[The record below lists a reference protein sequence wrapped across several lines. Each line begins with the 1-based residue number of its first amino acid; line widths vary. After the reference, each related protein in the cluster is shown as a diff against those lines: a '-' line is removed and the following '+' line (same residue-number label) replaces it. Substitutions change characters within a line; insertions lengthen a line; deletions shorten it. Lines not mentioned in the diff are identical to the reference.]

1 MKSKTTRRLGI
12 SMVVIMSL
20 LTLSA
25 QDVQVRTYAAAGSGN
40 PPENQV
46 VIRSIKPL
54 DPPAFVGE
62 QPFAIALMPV
72 LETPD
77 RSMDSVLFRFNLFVG
92 AHRCTYIF
100 DLGLIGGITDYE
112 MNGLAISGIFNR
124 IGTSAGAFQFAG
136 ICNYSG
142 WDMSGCQLSAAW
154 NWTEGRFAGL
164 QIGLV
169 NKGGRLDG
177 LQIGGFNMA
186 EQGSGVQIGVVNI
199 SERLEGLQIGA
210 LNINRDSAVPVMP
223 ILNFAF

>member
-1 MKSKTTRRLGI
+1 
-12 SMVVIMSL
+12 MVVRFTMFMAV
-20 LTLSA
+20 LTVFFNLHA
-25 QDVQVRTYAAAGSGN
+25 QDVQVRTYSSSQSNAPA
-40 PPENQV
+40 ENQV
-46 VIRSIKPL
+46 VVRSIKPL

-62 QPFAIALMPV
+62 QPFAFALMPV

-77 RSMDSVLFRFNLFVG
+77 RSMDSVVFRFNLFVG
-92 AHRCTYIF
+92 AHRCTYIL

-154 NWTEGRFAGL
+154 NWTEGHFSGL

-169 NKGGRLDG
+169 NNAGRLDG
-177 LQIGGFNMA
+177 LQVGGFNLA
-186 EQGSGVQIGVVNI
+186 EQGSGVQIGAVNV
-199 SERLEGLQIGA
+199 SDRLEGLQIGVI
-210 LNINRDSAVPVMP
+210 NVNRDSAVPVLP
-223 ILNFAF
+223 VLNFAF

>member
-1 MKSKTTRRLGI
+1 MIARSVMLI
-12 SMVVIMSL
+12 AVSVSL
-20 LTLSA
+20 SGLQA
-25 QDVQVRTYAAAGSGN
+25 QDVQVRTYSSASPNAPA
-40 PPENQV
+40 ENRV
-46 VIRSIKPL
+46 VVRSIKPL

-62 QPFAIALMPV
+62 QPFAFAVMPA

-77 RSMDSVLFRFNLFVG
+77 RSMDSGVFRFNLFVG
-92 AHRCTYIF
+92 AHRSTYIF
-100 DLGLIGGITDYE
+100 DLGLIGGISDYE

-154 NWTEGRFAGL
+154 NWTEGRFSGL

-169 NKGGRLDG
+169 NNAGRLDG
-177 LQIGGFNMA
+177 LQVGGFNLA
-186 EQGSGVQIGVVNI
+186 EQGSGVQIGVVNV

-210 LNINRDSAVPVMP
+210 INVNRDSAVPVLP
-223 ILNFAF
+223 VLNFAF

>member
-1 MKSKTTRRLGI
+1 MEMRFMMFVTTAF
-12 SMVVIMSL
+12 
-20 LTLSA
+20 LTLCAKA
-25 QDVQVRTYAAAGSGN
+25 QDVQVRTYSSASPNAPAG
-40 PPENQV
+40 NQV
-46 VIRSIKPL
+46 VVRAIKPL

-62 QPFAIALMPV
+62 QPFAFAVMPV
-72 LETPD
+72 LETPN

-92 AHRCTYIF
+92 AHRSTYIF
-100 DLGLIGGITDYE
+100 DLGLIGGISDYE

-124 IGTSAGAFQFAG
+124 IGTSTGAFQFAG

-169 NKGGRLDG
+169 NNAGRLDG
-177 LQIGGFNMA
+177 LQVGGFNLA
-186 EQGSGVQIGVVNI
+186 EQGAGVQIGVVNV

-210 LNINRDSAVPVMP
+210 LNVNRDSAVPVLP

>member
-1 MKSKTTRRLGI
+1 
-12 SMVVIMSL
+12 MVVRSIMLVAASVFL
-20 LTLSA
+20 LGLQA
-25 QDVQVRTYAAAGSGN
+25 QDVQVRTYSSASPNESAGN
-40 PPENQV
+40 RV
-46 VIRSIKPL
+46 VVRPIKPP
-54 DPPAFVGE
+54 DPPALVGE
-62 QPFAIALMPV
+62 QPFAFAVMPV

-100 DLGLIGGITDYE
+100 DLGVIGGISDYE

-124 IGTSAGAFQFAG
+124 VGTSTGAFQFAG

-154 NWTEGRFAGL
+154 NWTEGHFSGL

-169 NKGGRLDG
+169 NNAGRLDG
-177 LQIGGFNMA
+177 LQVGGFNLA
-186 EQGSGVQIGVVNI
+186 ERGAGAQIGVVNV

-210 LNINRDSAVPVMP
+210 INVNRDSAVPFLPV
-223 ILNFAF
+223 LNFAF